1 MEAGVI
7 DVQTRQR
14 SEALGRANRVRSARA
29 TLKRRIAAGRVS
41 AAEVILL
48 HPWEVESMPV
58 VDVLKSQRQWGDRRC
73 RRLLGAVGL
82 QEGKAIGSMTERQRL
97 ALVARLG
104 ARTSSA
110 RNCPGYEGAGVR
122 G

>member
-1 MEAGVI
+1 MKAGAIEVK
-7 DVQTRQR
+7 TRQR
-14 SEALGRANRVRSARA
+14 TEALGRANRVRSARA
-29 TLKRRIAAGRVS
+29 TLKRRIADGRVS

-48 HPWEVESMPV
+48 HPWEVASMPV

-97 ALVARLG
+97 ALAARLG
-104 ARTSSA
+104 ARTGSA
-110 RNCPGYEGAGVR
+110 LNRPGCEGDGVR